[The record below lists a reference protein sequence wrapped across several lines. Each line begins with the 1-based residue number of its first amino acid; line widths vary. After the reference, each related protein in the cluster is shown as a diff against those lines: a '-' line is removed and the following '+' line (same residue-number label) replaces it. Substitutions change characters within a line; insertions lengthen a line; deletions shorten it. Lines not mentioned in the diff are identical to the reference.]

1 MYLHCVS
8 SCKKRGVLFK
18 RPVSNWMALGWR
30 SGDIEEME
38 ESKMMSS
45 WLPTEWCEKL
55 VQTNQG

>member
-1 MYLHCVS
+1 
-8 SCKKRGVLFK
+8 
-18 RPVSNWMALGWR
+18 MALGWR

-55 VQTNQG
+55 VQDEKYICDFCKAKQV